1 MKRKIAAILAAD
13 IAGYS
18 RLVAEDEE
26 QTLRRLADYRKIFDE
41 FVERHNGRIFNTAGD
56 AVLANFDSAV
66 DAVRCAID
74 VQESTRARNMAF
86 PPSRHMNFRIGITIG
101 DVVERDGDMLGEG
114 VNVAARLEGIAPP
127 GGICVSRSVYEAVI
141 NKTTVGFSDIGL
153 QQLKNIPDRVHAY
166 TVALHEPTTERRKRV
181 KPPASNGP
189 SKLPVIAA
197 VMIGLIGAAGM
208 FWVIAKPD
216 IEIIEPKKDD
226 DVDNGK
232 SGKPSVK
239 PGTITTIPGTD
250 TATAPAAAD
259 LENKV
264 EVQPTIKPEAIEKA
278 PAKAPEDKA
287 TVTPDPEPVAPTPAE
302 RAKAQSY
309 DTRMQSIDMQRCLDG
324 ALDQALLA
332 CRRLVESDH
341 FSGDSLAAIQLNY
354 GNALRENGDID
365 KSIEAFTDS
374 IRLKPTANAY
384 NLRGIAYYDK
394 QNWTGA
400 IADYAAAI
408 KLEPRHGEALNN
420 RAWTEFKAGNARRA
434 LPDADLAVQV
444 LAGKS
449 FVWDTRAHIN
459 EALGNKTAAIRDYR
473 KAINL
478 DPTNE
483 TSKAGLRRLGAKE

>member
-26 QTLRRLADYRKIFDE
+26 QTLRRLADYRKVFDE
-41 FVERHNGRIFNTAGD
+41 FVARHGGRIFNTAGD

-74 VQESTRARNMAF
+74 IQETTRARNLAF

-127 GGICVSRSVYEAVI
+127 GGICVSRSVYEAVM
-141 NKTTVGFSDIGL
+141 NKTTVSFSDIGQ
-153 QQLKNIPDRVHAY
+153 QQLKNIPDKVHAY
-166 TVALHEPTTERRKRV
+166 TVAMHEPSTERRKRV
-181 KPPASNGP
+181 KAAPSNSP
-189 SKLPVIAA
+189 SMLPLIAA
-197 VMIGLIGAAGM
+197 VLVGLVGAAGM
-208 FWVIAKPD
+208 FYVIAKPEFSITKD
-216 IEIIEPKKDD
+216 EPAKATEDTDK
-226 DVDNGK
+226 GK
-232 SGKPSVK
+232 SGKPPAKPGSITEFPPKSSAPTAPEPVK
-239 PGTITTIPGTD
+239 PE
-250 TATAPAAAD
+250 AVEKAPAAA
-259 LENKV
+259 
-264 EVQPTIKPEAIEKA
+264 
-278 PAKAPEDKA
+278 PADKA
-287 TVTPDPEPVAPTPAE
+287 TITPDPEPAKPTLPE
-302 RAKAQSY
+302 RGKAQNY

-324 ALDQALLA
+324 ATDLALTA

-354 GNALRENGDID
+354 GLALRESSEID
-365 KSIEAFTDS
+365 KAITAFSEA
-374 IRLKPTANAY
+374 IKLKPTANAY

-394 QNWTGA
+394 QNWESA
-400 IADYAAAI
+400 IADYAEAI

-420 RAWTEFKAGNARRA
+420 RAWTEFKAGNARKA

-444 LAGKS
+444 LPTKS
-449 FVWDTRAHIN
+449 FVWDTRGHIN

-478 DPTNE
+478 DPTND
-483 TSKAGLRRLGAKE
+483 TSKEGLRRLGATE